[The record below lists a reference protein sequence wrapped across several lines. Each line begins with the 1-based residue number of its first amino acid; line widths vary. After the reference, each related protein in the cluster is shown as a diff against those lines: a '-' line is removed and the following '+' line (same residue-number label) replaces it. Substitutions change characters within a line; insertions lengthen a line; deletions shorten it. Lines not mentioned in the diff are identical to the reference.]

1 MSTERGKSR
10 PPARSDDKFRYG
22 WGLWWTLA
30 VLIVL
35 VFVVVILAV
44 A

>member
-1 MSTERGKSR
+1 MSTEPGKSR
-10 PPARSDDKFRYG
+10 PPTPAADKFRYG

-35 VFVVVILAV
+35 VVVLVVVAV